1 MRFKVVVQSIS
12 VSGVA
17 SETADLTA
25 PLELAEAQRQLTS
38 LIEGRGARATA
49 DGWMCQARDGTRYI
63 VSLEHCQP
71 ETVSGG
77 SSLVQLFHQGRA
89 A

>member
-12 VSGVA
+12 TAGVA
-17 SETADLTA
+17 SQAADLSA
-25 PLELAEAQRQLTS
+25 PMELAEAQRQLAS
-38 LIEGRGARATA
+38 LVEGRGARATP

-71 ETVSGG
+71 ESVTGTSM
-77 SSLVQLFHQGRA
+77 VQFFRQDRA
-89 A
+89 VA

>member
-12 VSGVA
+12 TAGIA
-17 SETADLTA
+17 SATADLTA
-25 PLELAEAQRQLTS
+25 PMELAEAQRQLTG

-71 ETVSGG
+71 DAGAG
-77 SSLVQLFHQGRA
+77 SSLVQFFHHGRA